1 MHSLGIL
8 LMFLLGLLGYALLLQ
23 RALQRR
29 SRKPVIAASRRRQPA
44 QAGHR
49 R

>member
-8 LMFLLGLLGYALLLQ
+8 LLFLLGLIGYALLLQ

-29 SRKPVIAASRRRQPA
+29 SRKPVLVTGRRRQPA
-44 QAGHR
+44 QTEHQR
-49 R
+49 